1 MNTCAVKQR
10 VTIEMKLAE
19 IYRKYVSR
27 ETGRHQVITMLDQTH
42 WFTVNADFDPK
53 TGEALPQALS
63 AFLARVSQ
71 QKHIAKLHD
80 RLWRITEHARPSI
93 ERILRSLNENPS
105 REQAILPIRSV
116 RELDVSSF
124 IKLSKRP
131 GRNIREKL
139 AGRPYLHA
147 VRRFQSVNLPENRLL
162 KAFATRLVELL
173 ELRNEI
179 LGEKEDELVPKI
191 RSWLL
196 SDEAKSIARWDNTPP
211 NNTLLS
217 HRDYGTVWDT
227 WRWLQTLNDDM
238 EGDLSAIEARA
249 ETIRIWDHYA
259 QMYSLGKHYYAEMP
273 VFFDYETFSI
283 QPWVSRPKF
292 LKASKR
298 FERTHER
305 KEFSVPVC
313 IDFSVLHP
321 FFAIETKT
329 SLSLPEHYL
338 WQQWKNEEKSYDIA
352 LFNSDAL
359 FLHPDAISIATPDL
373 LFSRNKTH
381 DGFDR
386 AARAFATRLRESFK
400 SDKLCWLVPDY
411 LNDFEL
417 EVTRRNL
424 NALFP
429 DNEPLPR
436 SVAAAFREIDYSKLT
451 DGFPMIILDCI
462 GGRTC
467 VTKLIARF
475 DPDLKKCLP
484 ETRGFYL
491 ERCPSVIIA
500 NQSSE
505 NTDET
510 DNQIYDMI
518 TYDDTSQW
526 RDSVQSALPVYY
538 DAAPLKGDPR
548 IGGFAFCINISE
560 SPVCGGIRLK
570 TLQKRAG
577 EIPLWRDQIPELSIK
592 VFKDGYYQRFN
603 LVSRGTTVKPI
614 RGLAVQ
620 ITVEEEFTLP
630 RGKRFFEFPLFQ
642 GENAEEIGFH
652 ARLDSP
658 AFPLKEDT
666 VCKLKL
672 TFEYGND
679 EPYKLI
685 FTPNDMSFRPVR
697 ATWRPNRDVIVTNAP
712 APEYPEAMT
721 WSDLS
726 RVKKI
731 DSDETSDLL
740 EWVLDATQ
748 ELDRRLIYRP
758 QKRYIG
764 KICSN
769 WQLNNNIH
777 YTYIKC
783 DKINEKIYTN
793 EHYFTDNCSYDEFDN
808 GYEVS
813 FELYGHQGKHTAK
826 KVSKSDY
833 NEPLRLLLLSNSGIH
848 DLIDGIHLSL
858 YFPIIS
864 IWGDG
869 RSIKDSECPRHFK
882 SDAQKVIKYF
892 RDLACLTDMPLLIRE
907 ELFFLLACL
916 HKDTVTEC
924 VQWITEQFEAG
935 DIQDPRAIGFA
946 LGDVSQE
953 WQKEVL
959 RRLVA
964 KPDASALRVFANA
977 IWREEH
983 FVKKFSLLELKGILN
998 ALSSF
1003 LNNVD
1008 SRKLK
1013 NAMKKGKRV
1022 NHSWF
1027 RSTVE
1032 PLELLLGLLRT
1043 RASED
1048 TEIKML
1054 LQPHQ
1059 SIAKEL
1065 AKQVERI
1072 TEILVK
1078 SQANL
1083 YSRVQLDIKKPDGDR
1098 TPDLLYALRLY
1109 LTGDDGA
1116 NAIHITGV
1124 SDSDEN

>member
-1 MNTCAVKQR
+1 
-10 VTIEMKLAE
+10 MKLAE
-19 IYRKYVSR
+19 SYRKYVSR
-27 ETGRHQVITMLDQTH
+27 ESGGHQVVKMLDQMH
-42 WFTVNADFDPK
+42 WFTVNADFDPR
-53 TGEALPQALS
+53 TGEALPQPLS
-63 AFLARVSQ
+63 AFLARVTQ
-71 QKHIAKLHD
+71 QKHNAKLHD

-105 REQAILPIRSV
+105 REQAFLPIRSV

-147 VRRFQSVNLPENRLL
+147 VRRFQSVNLPENRLF
-162 KAFATRLVELL
+162 KAFATRLAELL
-173 ELRNEI
+173 ELRHEI

-196 SDEAKSIARWDNTPP
+196 CEEAKSIARWDNTPP

-227 WRWLQTLNDDM
+227 WRWLQTLDDDM
-238 EGDLSAIEARA
+238 AGDLLDIEARA

-259 QMYSLGKHYYAEMP
+259 QLYSREKHYYAEMP
-273 VFFDYETFSI
+273 VFFDFETFSI

-321 FFAIETKT
+321 CFAIETKAA
-329 SLSLPEHYL
+329 LSLPEHYL
-338 WQQWKNEEKSYDIA
+338 WQHWKNEDRSYDIA

-359 FLHPDAISIATPDL
+359 YLHPEAFSIAAPDL
-373 LFSRNKTH
+373 FFSRDKTH
-381 DGFDR
+381 YGFDR
-386 AARAFATRLRESFK
+386 AARAFATKLRESFK

-436 SVAAAFREIDYSKLT
+436 SVAAAFEEIDYSRLT
-451 DGFPMIILDCI
+451 DGFSLIVLDCI

-475 DPDLKKCLP
+475 DTDLKKCLP

-505 NTDET
+505 NSDET

-518 TYDDTSQW
+518 TYDDASQW
-526 RDSVQSALPVYY
+526 RHSVKSALPVYY
-538 DAAPLKGDPR
+538 DEEPLKSDPR
-548 IGGFAFCINISE
+548 IGGFASCISISE
-560 SPVCGGIRLK
+560 SPVCGGILLK
-570 TLQKRAG
+570 ALQKRAA

-620 ITVEEEFTLP
+620 IAVDEEFILP
-630 RGKRFFEFPLFQ
+630 RGKGYFEFPLFQ
-642 GENAEEIGFH
+642 GENAEQIGFH

-666 VCKLKL
+666 VCKLEL

-679 EPYKLI
+679 EPYKLV
-685 FTPNDMSFRPVR
+685 FTPNDNSFRPVR
-697 ATWRPNRDVIVTNAP
+697 ATWHPNTDVIITDAP
-712 APEYPEAMT
+712 SPKYPEAMT

-726 RVKKI
+726 RVNKP

-740 EWVLDATQ
+740 EWVLNATQ
-748 ELDRRLIYRP
+748 ELDRKLIYRP
-758 QKRYIG
+758 QKRYEG

-769 WQLNNNIH
+769 WQINSKKIH

-783 DKINEKIYTN
+783 DEIDGRIYTN
-793 EHYFTDNCSYDEFDN
+793 EQHFTECCSYDEFDN
-808 GYEVS
+808 GYPVS
-813 FELYGHQGKHTAK
+813 FELYGPIGKHTAIR
-826 KVSKSDY
+826 VSRKDY
-833 NEPLRLLLLSNSGIH
+833 SEQLRLLILSNSGIKNIVVDMH
-848 DLIDGIHLSL
+848 HSL

-864 IWGDG
+864 IWGDD
-869 RSIKDSECPRHFK
+869 RSITDSECPRHFK

-892 RDLACLTDMPLLIRE
+892 RDLACLTDMSKLIRE

-916 HKDTVTEC
+916 HKDTVGEC
-924 VQWITEQFEAG
+924 VQWITEQIETG
-935 DIQDPRAIGFA
+935 DIHNPRAIGFA

-953 WQKEVL
+953 WQKEIF

-964 KPDASALRVFANA
+964 KPDSSALRVFAHA

-983 FVKKFSLLELKGILN
+983 FVEKFSLLELKSILN
-998 ALSSF
+998 TLSS
-1003 LNNVD
+1003 L
-1008 SRKLK
+1008 LK
-1013 NAMKKGKRV
+1013 NVNSREMKNSMKKGKRTG
-1022 NHSWF
+1022 HSWF
-1027 RSTVE
+1027 RAIAE
-1032 PLELLLGLLRT
+1032 PLELLLGLIRT
-1043 RASED
+1043 RASGD

-1065 AKQVERI
+1065 AKQVEGI

-1083 YSRVQLDIKKPDGDR
+1083 YSRVQLDIQKPDGDR

-1124 SDSDEN
+1124 ADSGEN